1 MVISELGPMFFF
13 IGAAAHFLVTV
24 GLVAGEKEAGLLLA
38 LRTLAVADGA
48 GHIGWFAPLA
58 LTGALAQALMVVL
71 ARYAFGIPL
80 FVYCDARVLLM
91 LFTLYSSAMIALALL
106 IAAALPNARQAHAL
120 AFVLFVVGL
129 MLQVSSSP
137 HSAHMMRLRTEMM
150 LRSGGNVLFSFFLRQ
165 VLYTA
170 DDAADLS
177 YALWDPAA
185 TSPALVPLA
194 LLFPPTAFA
203 KVIHQSRMKQ

>member
-137 HSAHMMRLRTEMM
+137 HSAHMMRLRTEVM
-150 LRSGGNVLFSFFLRQ
+150 LRSGGNVLFRSFSGRCSILRTMRQ
-165 VLYTA
+165 ICRMHCGTLRRR
-170 DDAADLS
+170 
-177 YALWDPAA
+177 
-185 TSPALVPLA
+185 VPRSCR
-194 LLFPPTAFA
+194 
-203 KVIHQSRMKQ
+203 SRCCFRQLRLPRSSTNRE